1 MGMGWGGVIASAL
14 AGGAAGAMGSVAKDI
29 DEQQKAAIQA
39 KRDEVLARL
48 QRENQAS
55 LARTNKDLDLE
66 YAPKMAAASEEAAA
80 AAAPAKRQRAVDDAK
95 AAADAKEESDN
106 KHAQSRRERATA
118 DAEAAEKAKPTTLSS
133 GQAKYDKDGKLIV
146 KNEDKAGDE
155 QKRASA
161 RNADAAAEEH
171 RERAKK
177 IKDGKDPDT
186 EKPRNDQKFDWKEH
200 GRNTWVDSVTG
211 VTKTVIPKVEAKK
224 GEWRWKGPNDPDTP
238 EQPQREVY
246 TYGGKEISFDE
257 VQALRSQKSG
267 KSQGVVNSTTTPPT
281 GSGAALVPGKVV
293 AGFRFKGGDKRD
305 PKNWEQ
311 V

>member
-1 MGMGWGGVIASAL
+1 MSMSWAGVIGSAL
-14 AGGAAGAMGSVAKDI
+14 AGGAAGAMGSAAKDI

-39 KRDEVLARL
+39 KRDAALAAL
-48 QRENQAS
+48 ARENQIAV
-55 LARTNKDLDLE
+55 ARAGKEMDLE

-80 AAAPAKRQRAVDDAK
+80 AAAPAKRQRAADDAK

-106 KHAQSRRERATA
+106 KHAKSRREREVEDT
-118 DAEAAEKAKPTTLSS
+118 KAKEGAKNRVLSA
-133 GQAKYDKDGKLIV
+133 GQAEYGPDGKLIV

-161 RNADAAAEEH
+161 RNSDAAAEEH
-171 RERAKK
+171 RARAKK
-177 IKDGKDPDT
+177 VGEGADPDNP
-186 EKPRNDQKFDWKEH
+186 KPRNDQKFDWKEH

-224 GEWRWKGPNDPDTP
+224 GEWRAFKENDPDTP
-238 EQPQREVY
+238 EVPAREVY

-257 VQALRSQKSG
+257 VQALRASKSG
-267 KSQGVVNSTTTPPT
+267 KSPGVVNSTTRPPT
-281 GSGAALVPGKVV
+281 SSGAALVPGKVV